1 MTGSWQEILAAG
13 AAGMGCP
20 FDADQLGRFA
30 LFVAELKRWNKR
42 INLTAITSD
51 REIVVKHL
59 LDSLTLTSILPPKG
73 RLLDIGSGGGF
84 PAIPL
89 AIVLPGL
96 SITSVDA
103 VGKKITFQR
112 HVGRLLSLTNLTA
125 IHARAETLADT
136 DPAGFDWVVSR
147 AFSSIPLFARLALPV
162 LNEDGT
168 IVAMKGR
175 DGEQEATAAES
186 ELAELGLRVA
196 RVNRLHLPGDNAT
209 RTLVLMQ
216 KDCYGTPLLSPI

>member
-1 MTGSWQEILAAG
+1 MTGSWLEILSAG
-13 AAGMGCP
+13 AAGMGTP
-20 FDADQLGRFA
+20 LDADHLSRLA

-51 REIVVKHL
+51 REIAVKHL
-59 LDSLTLTSILPPKG
+59 LDSLTLTTILPQTG

-89 AIVLPGL
+89 AIVFPSL

-112 HVGRLLSLTNLTA
+112 HICRLLSLTNLSA
-125 IHARAETLADT
+125 IHARAESLAGT

-162 LNEDGT
+162 LKPDGT

-175 DGEQEATAAES
+175 EGEREAADAAT
-186 ELAELGLRVA
+186 ELADLGLRVVG
-196 RVNRLHLPGDNAT
+196 VNTLLLPGDNAT
-209 RTLVLMQ
+209 RTLVLIR
-216 KDCYGTPLLSPI
+216 KTGN

>member
-13 AAGMGCP
+13 MSGMGRP
-20 FDADQLGRFA
+20 LDADQISCFA
-30 LFVAELKRWNKR
+30 LFVDELKRWNKR

-59 LDSLTLTSILPPKG
+59 LDSLTLTSILPSTG

-112 HVGRLLSLTNLTA
+112 HIGRLLSLTNLTA
-125 IHARAETLADT
+125 IHARAETLADS
-136 DPAGFDWVVSR
+136 DPGGFDWIVSR

-162 LNEDGT
+162 LKQDGT

-175 DGEQEATAAES
+175 DGEQEAAAAES
-186 ELAELGLRVA
+186 ELAEMGLRVD
-196 RVNRLHLPGDNAT
+196 RVNTLHLPGDNAT
-209 RTLVLMQ
+209 RTLVLIR
-216 KDCYGTPLLSPI
+216 KDGKGRPS

>member
-1 MTGSWQEILAAG
+1 MTGSWLETLADG

-20 FDADQLGRFA
+20 LGAGQLSCFA
-30 LFVAELKRWNKR
+30 QFVDELKRWNRR

-59 LDSLTLTSILPPKG
+59 LDSLTLTSILPPTG

-112 HVGRLLSLTNLTA
+112 HIGRLLSLTNLTA

-136 DPAGFDWVVSR
+136 DPAVFDWVVSR

-162 LNEDGT
+162 LKQDGT

-175 DGEQEATAAES
+175 EGEQEAAAAET
-186 ELAELGLRVA
+186 ELAGLGLRVA
-196 RVNRLHLPGDNAT
+196 RVNSLHLPGDNAS
-209 RTLVLMQ
+209 RTLVLIQ
-216 KDCYGTPLLSPI
+216 KSGTGRLS